1 MLLQGKRLKAAILLL
16 AALITATLA
25 AQACRKNDKQPLP
38 ESVLSGEPDEY
49 SATIVRTVEDG
60 TGRWVVV
67 TRVARSGAMFREE
80 WSEQG
85 ETRAFIW
92 RPDLGKS
99 FLLFPDNRTYVE
111 SEARDFARPEKA
123 ADAVSSASSSGGAE
137 TGESA
142 ADETRREPAPSARRN
157 PAGRDDVSPAHVSP
171 DYIDRSFGDIAS
183 PSRVETRALAD
194 QMIEGYACAVTEQRA
209 VFDDGRGEVTRIFRA
224 RELAGLAVRVEVE
237 SEGVK
242 IITER
247 RDIQI
252 QVPPDNFTVPTDFRK
267 VASRAR
273 R

>member
-1 MLLQGKRLKAAILLL
+1 MLLQNKRSKAALLLL
-16 AALITATLA
+16 AAVVAATLA
-25 AQACRKNDKQPLP
+25 AQACRKNDEQPPPP
-38 ESVLSGEPDEY
+38 ESVLSGEPAEY

-60 TGRWVVV
+60 AGRRVFT

-85 ETRAFIW
+85 ETRAFIF

-99 FLLFPDNRTYVE
+99 FLLFPDDRTYVE
-111 SEARDFARPEKA
+111 SD
-123 ADAVSSASSSGGAE
+123 SSAISSGVEENGD
-137 TGESA
+137 SA
-142 ADETRREPAPSARRN
+142 ADQPRPETEPRASSAFISR
-157 PAGRDDVSPAHVSP
+157 
-171 DYIDRSFGDIAS
+171 DYIDRSFGNAIS
-183 PSRVETRALAD
+183 PSQVETRALAD
-194 QMIEGYACAVTEQRA
+194 QMVEGYACAVTEQRA
-209 VFDDGRGEVTRIFRA
+209 VFDDGRGEVTRTFRA

-237 SEGVK
+237 SESVK

-247 RDIQI
+247 RDILI

>member
-1 MLLQGKRLKAAILLL
+1 MLLQAKRSKAAILLL
-16 AALITATLA
+16 AAVVTATLA
-25 AQACRKNDKQPLP
+25 AHGCRKNDESPP
-38 ESVLSGEPDEY
+38 ESVHSGEPAEY

-60 TGRWVVV
+60 AGRQVFA
-67 TRVARSGAMFREE
+67 THVARSGAMFREE

-85 ETRAFIW
+85 ETRAFIF

-111 SEARDFARPEKA
+111 SD
-123 ADAVSSASSSGGAE
+123 SSAISSGVEE
-137 TGESA
+137 TVEENGDSA
-142 ADETRREPAPSARRN
+142 ADQPRRETEPRADSAFI
-157 PAGRDDVSPAHVSP
+157 SI
-171 DYIDRSFGDIAS
+171 DYIDRSLGDKIS
-183 PSRVETRALAD
+183 PSQLETRALAD
-194 QMIEGYACAVTEQRA
+194 QMVEGYACAVTEQRA

-237 SEGVK
+237 SGGVK